1 MCALSELETL
11 GTKGKWEFI
20 KYDQSSHVEHIR
32 ESSVSYVSAYWRP
45 IQ

>member
-1 MCALSELETL
+1 MCALTELDSQ

-32 ESSVSYVSAYWRP
+32 ESSVSYVSAYWHP
-45 IQ
+45 TE